1 MTTAAATVH
10 QCPVIVTRYLPP
22 TDTRGSR
29 IKATAAGGATVTVAW
44 DHGEDTA
51 ANHARAAVE
60 LITKRFGHPADT
72 LTLRGGAANA
82 GGDHYAWTYSRAGVF
97 A

>member
-1 MTTAAATVH
+1 MTNATSTVH
-10 QCPVIVTRYLPP
+10 RCPVIITKYLSP

-29 IKATAAGGATVTVAW
+29 IKATAAGGATATVAW
-44 DHGEDTA
+44 DHEGDAA

-60 LITKRFGHPADT
+60 LITKRFGHPAET
-72 LTLRGGAANA
+72 VCLRGGATNES
-82 GGDHYAWTYSRAGVF
+82 GDQYAWTYSRPGVF